1 MIKIPNYEI
10 GKLAGRGGV
19 AEVYLATHTLLDR
32 TVAIKLISPAKSDE
46 LSDKRFLKEAKVVA
60 RLRQS
65 NIISIYDVGILDGKY
80 YIIMEYLEGGDLKQR
95 IKQVLTV
102 EQSLKILRQITL
114 AIAHA
119 HDKGFIHRD
128 IKSQNIMFR
137 ADGTAV
143 LTDFGIV
150 KDLTAESGYTVDG
163 TSIGT
168 PHYMSPE
175 QALGSEKIDWRTDLY
190 SLGVTFYEML
200 TGSVPYFADSVIAVA
215 LKHINDPVPQLPE
228 KFARFQPIIDKL
240 MAKKPE
246 DRFQSAHY
254 LLREIDKLEGKDLLA
269 ETIEQKVK
277 PVQKINPVRILLAVL
292 AVCLI
297 SGVVFISHPYLI
309 DLPVIKNL
317 PIMKNQIDRQEPA
330 NKAKTSPPSQ
340 TRSPAQAPPS
350 SSESETPRKE
360 QVGID
365 LADIINTELL
375 TKAIENKNYSEALQ
389 YVDDARYKLPAS
401 SNEMLQKADN
411 FIKSK
416 QFINAGD
423 MYSTVLS
430 VDPMNTPALL
440 GLLYVAVEKQMDLA
454 ERNKSSIADHA
465 TLLSLLTK
473 AIKITSLKH
482 FKRLKIDTLESLY
495 EAAEKKYK
503 QQKLKEADQWTKT
516 GLKYAS
522 DHLRLK
528 KLSYRI
534 HAKICLNKNRLTL
547 PKDDN
552 ALAYFQQI
560 LKLDPEDQDA
570 KKGISRIVA
579 KYKTMAQAAQKNNNN
594 TEAAQLIKRA
604 RTIDPDNKELKIIE
618 MMISGD
624 NGGSK
629 QESAKFYLNALKL
642 NPANAKA
649 KKKLDAIV
657 RDLDKNGNTKKAMAI
672 LKQALSIAPKD
683 PAFNKRFTTIDRY
696 QKVITKISQSLSKI
710 KQIQSVSEKIAPYQS
725 LFTSLDS
732 AITTYGK
739 KKLMR
744 LRQDSI
750 TQVKKD
756 IEKQKGLSQSI
767 PDKFANLVST
777 HLPELNEY
785 VKNSQY
791 DILLAKGDTAFTKQE
806 MADYYLKAFVL
817 IKNRETA
824 KKKIGSLV
832 LELDAENKNSEA
844 MAVIQQALA
853 IAPDDSKFN
862 KLLLRIKHEIKIFV
876 TPSGCGKENIIIF
889 TMPVFTNKLN
899 LCIQY
904 RNLEPDS
911 IVNVVLEHKNTHSME
926 IPVVLNGRSGNK
938 SVSITAPVEGFAIG
952 NYSILVK
959 QKEKILTKSR
969 IEFIPKRR

>member
-19 AEVYLATHTLLDR
+19 AEVYLATHKLLDR
-32 TVAIKLISPAKSDE
+32 TVAIKLISPTKSDE
-46 LSDKRFLKEAKVVA
+46 LADKRFLKEAKVVA
-60 RLRQS
+60 GLRQS

-95 IKQVLTV
+95 IKQVLTI

-150 KDLTAESGYTVDG
+150 KDLTVESGYTVDG

-175 QALGSEKIDWRTDLY
+175 QALGSGKIDWRTDLY

-228 KFARFQPIIDKL
+228 RFARFQPIIDKL

-254 LLREIDKLEGKDLLA
+254 LLREIDKLEGKDFLA

-292 AVCLI
+292 AVCFV

-317 PIMKNQIDRQEPA
+317 IDRQPPLNKLRNSGPRQINPPIQVAPLSSKPEIPIAEPV
-330 NKAKTSPPSQ
+330 N
-340 TRSPAQAPPS
+340 
-350 SSESETPRKE
+350 
-360 QVGID
+360 ID
-365 LADIINTELL
+365 LKDIINSELL
-375 TKAIENKNYSEALQ
+375 SNAITTKNYSEALQ
-389 YVDDARYKLPAS
+389 HIEQTRNKLPES
-401 SNEMLQKADN
+401 SNEILQKADN
-411 FIKSK
+411 FLQSK

-423 MYSTVLS
+423 MYCTVLS
-430 VDPMNTPALL
+430 VNPDNISALL
-440 GLLYVAVEKQMDLA
+440 GLLYVAVDKQMELTG
-454 ERNKSSIADHA
+454 RNKTSITGHD
-465 TLLSLLTK
+465 TLLALLNK
-473 AIKITSLKH
+473 AIKISSYNL
-482 FKRLKIDTLESLY
+482 FKRLKIDTVESLY
-495 EAAEKKYK
+495 EEAEKEYK
-503 QQKLKEADQWTKT
+503 QQKLKKAYQWTKT
-516 GLKYAS
+516 GLKYAP

-534 HAKICLNKNRLTL
+534 RAKICLNENRLTL
-547 PKDDN
+547 PKEDN
-552 ALAYFQQI
+552 ALAYFRKI

-570 KKGISRIVA
+570 KKGMLNIVD
-579 KYKTMAQAAQKNNNN
+579 KYKTMAQAAQKNNND

-604 RTIDPDNKELKIIE
+604 RSIDPDNKELKIIE
-618 MMISGD
+618 MMIAGD

-642 NPANAKA
+642 NPSHVKA
-649 KKKLDAIV
+649 KIKIEAIV

-672 LKQALSIAPKD
+672 LKQALSIAPKS
-683 PAFNKRFTTIDRY
+683 PVLNKRLKSIDRY
-696 QKVITKISQSLSKI
+696 QEVIAKISKSLSQI
-710 KQIQSVSEKIAPYQS
+710 KQNQSIKEKIDPYKS
-725 LFTSLDS
+725 FFTSLDS
-732 AITTYGK
+732 AIASYGK
-739 KKLMR
+739 KKLAN
-744 LRQDSI
+744 LNQDGI
-750 TQVKKD
+750 TQIKKD
-756 IEKQKGLSQSI
+756 IENQKSLSQSI
-767 PDKFANLVST
+767 PDEFINLVST

-785 VKNSQY
+785 VQNAQY
-791 DILLAKGDTAFTKQE
+791 DILIAKGDTAFTKQE
-806 MADYYLKAFVL
+806 MADFYLKALAL
-817 IKNRETA
+817 IQNRTQA
-824 KKKIGSLV
+824 KKKIGL
-832 LELDAENKNSEA
+832 LALDLDANGKNSEA
-844 MAVIQQALA
+844 MAVVQQALA

-862 KLLLRIKHEIKIFV
+862 KLVLSIKREIKIFV

-889 TMPVFTNKLN
+889 TAPIFAEKLN

-911 IVNVVLEHKNTHSME
+911 IVNIELGHENTHSME
-926 IPVVLNGRSGNK
+926 IPVVLNGRTGNK
-938 SVSITAPVEGFAIG
+938 QVTIAAPVEGFMVG
-952 NYSILVK
+952 NYTILVK
-959 QKEKILTKSR
+959 QKKKILTKSR

>member
-340 TRSPAQAPPS
+340 TR
-350 SSESETPRKE
+350 
-360 QVGID
+360 
-365 LADIINTELL
+365 
-375 TKAIENKNYSEALQ
+375 
-389 YVDDARYKLPAS
+389 
-401 SNEMLQKADN
+401 
-411 FIKSK
+411 
-416 QFINAGD
+416 NA
-423 MYSTVLS
+423 
-430 VDPMNTPALL
+430 A
-440 GLLYVAVEKQMDLA
+440 
-454 ERNKSSIADHA
+454 
-465 TLLSLLTK
+465 
-473 AIKITSLKH
+473 
-482 FKRLKIDTLESLY
+482 KR
-495 EAAEKKYK
+495 
-503 QQKLKEADQWTKT
+503 T
-516 GLKYAS
+516 GW
-522 DHLRLK
+522 H
-528 KLSYRI
+528 
-534 HAKICLNKNRLTL
+534 
-547 PKDDN
+547 
-552 ALAYFQQI
+552 
-560 LKLDPEDQDA
+560 
-570 KKGISRIVA
+570 
-579 KYKTMAQAAQKNNNN
+579 
-594 TEAAQLIKRA
+594 
-604 RTIDPDNKELKIIE
+604 
-618 MMISGD
+618 
-624 NGGSK
+624 
-629 QESAKFYLNALKL
+629 
-642 NPANAKA
+642 
-649 KKKLDAIV
+649 
-657 RDLDKNGNTKKAMAI
+657 
-672 LKQALSIAPKD
+672 
-683 PAFNKRFTTIDRY
+683 
-696 QKVITKISQSLSKI
+696 
-710 KQIQSVSEKIAPYQS
+710 
-725 LFTSLDS
+725 
-732 AITTYGK
+732 
-739 KKLMR
+739 
-744 LRQDSI
+744 
-750 TQVKKD
+750 
-756 IEKQKGLSQSI
+756 
-767 PDKFANLVST
+767 
-777 HLPELNEY
+777 
-785 VKNSQY
+785 
-791 DILLAKGDTAFTKQE
+791 
-806 MADYYLKAFVL
+806 
-817 IKNRETA
+817 
-824 KKKIGSLV
+824 
-832 LELDAENKNSEA
+832 
-844 MAVIQQALA
+844 
-853 IAPDDSKFN
+853 
-862 KLLLRIKHEIKIFV
+862 
-876 TPSGCGKENIIIF
+876 
-889 TMPVFTNKLN
+889 
-899 LCIQY
+899 
-904 RNLEPDS
+904 
-911 IVNVVLEHKNTHSME
+911 
-926 IPVVLNGRSGNK
+926 
-938 SVSITAPVEGFAIG
+938 
-952 NYSILVK
+952 
-959 QKEKILTKSR
+959 
-969 IEFIPKRR
+969 

>member
-19 AEVYLATHTLLDR
+19 AEVYLATHKLLDR
-32 TVAIKLISPAKSDE
+32 TVAIKLISPTKSDE
-46 LSDKRFLKEAKVVA
+46 LADKRFLKEAKVVA
-60 RLRQS
+60 GLRQS

-150 KDLTAESGYTVDG
+150 KDLTVESGYTVDG

-175 QALGSEKIDWRTDLY
+175 QALGSGKIDWRTDLY

-228 KFARFQPIIDKL
+228 RFARFQPIIDKL

-254 LLREIDKLEGKDLLA
+254 LLREIDKLEGKDFLS

-292 AVCLI
+292 AVCFV

-317 PIMKNQIDRQEPA
+317 IDRQPPLNKLRNSGPRQINPPIQVAPLSSKPEIPIAEPV
-330 NKAKTSPPSQ
+330 N
-340 TRSPAQAPPS
+340 
-350 SSESETPRKE
+350 
-360 QVGID
+360 ID
-365 LADIINTELL
+365 LKDIINSELL
-375 TKAIENKNYSEALQ
+375 SNAITTKNYSEALQ
-389 YVDDARYKLPAS
+389 HIEQTRNKLPES
-401 SNEMLQKADN
+401 SNEILQKADN
-411 FIKSK
+411 FLQSK

-423 MYSTVLS
+423 MYCTVLS
-430 VDPMNTPALL
+430 VNPDNISALL
-440 GLLYVAVEKQMDLA
+440 GLLYVAVDKQMELTG
-454 ERNKSSIADHA
+454 RNKTSITGHD
-465 TLLSLLTK
+465 TLLALLNK
-473 AIKITSLKH
+473 AIKISSYNL
-482 FKRLKIDTLESLY
+482 FKRLKIDTVESLY
-495 EAAEKKYK
+495 DSAEKEYK
-503 QQKLKEADQWTKT
+503 QQKLKKAYQWTKT
-516 GLKYAS
+516 GLKYAP

-534 HAKICLNKNRLTL
+534 RAKICLNENRLTL
-547 PKDDN
+547 PKEDN
-552 ALAYFQQI
+552 ALAYFRKI

-570 KKGISRIVA
+570 KKGMLNIVD
-579 KYKTMAQAAQKNNNN
+579 KYKIMAQAAQKNNND

-604 RTIDPDNKELKIIE
+604 RSIDPDNKKLKIIE
-618 MMISGD
+618 MMIAGD

-642 NPANAKA
+642 NPSHVKA
-649 KKKLDAIV
+649 KIKIEAIV

-672 LKQALSIAPKD
+672 LKQALSIAPKS
-683 PAFNKRFTTIDRY
+683 PVLNKRLKSIDRY
-696 QKVITKISQSLSKI
+696 QEVIAKISKSLSQI
-710 KQIQSVSEKIAPYQS
+710 KQNQSIKEKIALYKS
-725 LFTSLDS
+725 FFTSLDS
-732 AITTYGK
+732 AIASYGK
-739 KKLMR
+739 KKLAN
-744 LRQDSI
+744 LNQDGI
-750 TQVKKD
+750 TQIKKD
-756 IEKQKGLSQSI
+756 IENQKSLSQSI
-767 PDKFANLVST
+767 PDEFINLVST

-785 VKNSQY
+785 VKNAQY
-791 DILLAKGDTAFTKQE
+791 DILIAKGDTAFTKQE
-806 MADYYLKAFVL
+806 MADFYLKALAL
-817 IKNRETA
+817 IQNRTQA
-824 KKKIGSLV
+824 KKKIGL
-832 LELDAENKNSEA
+832 LALDLDANGKNSEA
-844 MAVIQQALA
+844 MAVVQQALA
-853 IAPDDSKFN
+853 IAPNDSKFN
-862 KLLLRIKHEIKIFV
+862 KLVLSIKREIKIFV

-889 TMPVFTNKLN
+889 TAPIFAEKLN

-911 IVNVVLEHKNTHSME
+911 IVNIELGHDNTHSME
-926 IPVVLNGRSGNK
+926 IPVVLNGRTGNK
-938 SVSITAPVEGFAIG
+938 QVTIAAPVEGFMVG
-952 NYSILVK
+952 NYTILVK
-959 QKEKILTKSR
+959 QKKKILTKSR